1 VPRFESLSW
10 QNPQIAL
17 VLIGDPEFIAVHFP
31 FNSNEKIE
39 MHAFG
44 FEPCFQILTGI
55 RAELDEHSSFEHV
68 DEYALRAREPA
79 GLHSLGKSF
88 GSLAGETSERVL
100 REVAW
105 HRNSCGN
112 LNSKYFIEAART
124 RLGDSNRQAIPWKI
138 HETEAKRDA
147 ANNVLGKNHRRVA
160 NRSDDVGEELRN
172 MDLSE
177 MAG

>member
-1 VPRFESLSW
+1 
-10 QNPQIAL
+10 
-17 VLIGDPEFIAVHFP
+17 
-31 FNSNEKIE
+31 
-39 MHAFG
+39 
-44 FEPCFQILTGI
+44 
-55 RAELDEHSSFEHV
+55 
-68 DEYALRAREPA
+68 
-79 GLHSLGKSF
+79 
-88 GSLAGETSERVL
+88 
-100 REVAW
+100 
-105 HRNSCGN
+105 

-147 ANNVLGKNHRRVA
+147 ANNVLGKNDRRVA